1 MIIRKLLK
9 SVNKD
14 KIIDFKK
21 FEILWKFETQKNE
34 INDEINEN
42 NLSIEEN
49 ENNLLKFK
57 KKNLILTTNNNNN
70 NEKNKEYQKNNKN
83 NNINLTEQNKNIE
96 IFNSIKRFKNKP
108 YYEMFKEK
116 VVEKKKSKNNSLN
129 KKIKLKK

>member
-21 FEILWKFETQKNE
+21 FEILWNFETQKNE
-34 INDEINEN
+34 INEEINEN
-42 NLSIEEN
+42 NLSVEEN
-49 ENNLLKFK
+49 EKENNLLKSK
-57 KKNLILTTNNNNN
+57 KKNLILTTNNNH
-70 NEKNKEYQKNNKN
+70 EKNKEYQKNNKN
-83 NNINLTEQNKNIE
+83 NNINITEQNKNID

-116 VVEKKKSKNNSLN
+116 VVEKKKSKNDSLN

>member
-21 FEILWKFETQKNE
+21 FEILWNFETQKDE
-34 INDEINEN
+34 INEEINEN
-42 NLSIEEN
+42 NLSVEEN
-49 ENNLLKFK
+49 EKENNLLKSK
-57 KKNLILTTNNNNN
+57 KKNLILTTNNN

-83 NNINLTEQNKNIE
+83 NNINITEQNKNID

>member
-1 MIIRKLLK
+1 M
-9 SVNKD
+9 SV
-14 KIIDFKK
+14 
-21 FEILWKFETQKNE
+21 
-34 INDEINEN
+34 
-42 NLSIEEN
+42 EEN
-49 ENNLLKFK
+49 EKENNLLKSK
-57 KKNLILTTNNNNN
+57 KKNLILTTNNN

-83 NNINLTEQNKNIE
+83 NNINITEQNKNID

>member
-21 FEILWKFETQKNE
+21 FEILWNFETQKDE
-34 INDEINEN
+34 INEEINEN
-42 NLSIEEN
+42 NLSVEEN
-49 ENNLLKFK
+49 EKENNLLKSK
-57 KKNLILTTNNNNN
+57 KKNLILTTNNN